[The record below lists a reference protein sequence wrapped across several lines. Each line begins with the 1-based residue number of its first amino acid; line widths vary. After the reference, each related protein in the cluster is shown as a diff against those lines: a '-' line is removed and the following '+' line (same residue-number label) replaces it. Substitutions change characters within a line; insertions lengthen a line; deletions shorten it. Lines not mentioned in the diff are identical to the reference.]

1 MMCKFNMRLAGWML
15 AATFLAGGN
24 VHAQQDTAKAAQPV
38 VAEEIDL
45 IRHGESEDNLDAG
58 KPVVSLSGR
67 IMPSS
72 GKILSGWNAASL
84 TMRGVAQAVKAGETL
99 KAADAA
105 AAVPLSQAVWVYS
118 PQLRTQQTLAGVLT
132 GAGMADAATLA
143 AARPDTRVMERS
155 AGDVT
160 NLTWEQ
166 AADVWPEMKKGKAAR
181 VFHNAEFGYPNGE
194 SLALVYKRSA
204 AALDDYMRQSKRVVI
219 VSHELTIK
227 AMLAHLLQGKITDDA
242 FKVKVNNAGVISLRR
257 SGDHWELVQ

>member
-1 MMCKFNMRLAGWML
+1 MITKFNMRMASWVL
-15 AATFLAGGN
+15 AAMLLAAGN
-24 VHAQQDTAKAAQPV
+24 AFAQQDKVSAVQPV
-38 VAEEIDL
+38 AEQIDL

-58 KPVVSLSGR
+58 QPVVSLSGR
-67 IMPSS
+67 IMPSP

-99 KAADAA
+99 KAADAS
-105 AAVPLSQAVWVYS
+105 AAVPVSQAMWVYS

-132 GAGMADAATLA
+132 GAGMADAATMA
-143 AARPDTRVMERS
+143 AAKPDTRVMERS

-166 AADVWPEMKKGKAAR
+166 AAEVWPEMKKGKAAR
-181 VFHNAEFGYPNGE
+181 VFHSAEFGYPNGE

-204 AALDDYMRQSKRVVI
+204 AALEDYMRQSKRVVI

-227 AMLAHLLQGKITDDA
+227 AMLAHLLQGKISDDA
-242 FKVKVNNAGVISLRR
+242 FKVKVNNAGVITLRR
-257 SGDHWELVQ
+257 SGDHWMLVQ